1 MNDFNLKVGM
11 AGEASVIVNASN
23 TAIKFGSG
31 AVNVYATPA
40 MIGLMENASINAVD
54 RHLPEGYATVGTKI
68 EIKHMA
74 ATPIGMKVMA
84 NSEVIEID
92 GLKIKFKVEAFDE
105 KEKIGEGT
113 HNRYII
119 KLSDFL
125 RKAES
130 KAENR

>member
-1 MNDFNLKVGM
+1 MNDFNLKAGM
-11 AGEASVIVNASN
+11 TGEASVIVNASN
-23 TAIKFGSG
+23 TALKFGSG
-31 AVNVYATPA
+31 SVNVYATPA

-54 RHLPEGYATVGTKI
+54 RHLLEGYVTVGIKI

-74 ATPIGMKVMA
+74 ATPIGMKVIA
-84 NSEVIEID
+84 NAEVIEID

-105 KEKIGEGT
+105 KEKIGEGK
-113 HNRYII
+113 HNRYIV

>member
-11 AGEASVIVNASN
+11 TGEASVIVNASN
-23 TAIKFGSG
+23 TALKFGSG

-84 NSEVIEID
+84 NAEVIEID

-105 KEKIGEGT
+105 KEKIGEGK
-113 HNRYII
+113 HNRYIV
-119 KLSDFL
+119 KLSDFS